1 MRRSAIAALLMIPAA
16 QAATP
21 VAADP
26 ATYVLD
32 PEHTLVA
39 LFVDHLGY
47 AKTLLQFTDVSGS
60 FIYDDETQ
68 TLSDVSVTIGAES
81 IESFSERRDGH
92 VRGKDFLDAEAF
104 PEITFTADGG
114 MPATDT
120 TGTVEGELTLLGQS
134 LPVVLDVTLNKIA
147 PYPFLHQKET
157 IGVSARGSITRSDY
171 GMTYA
176 VDGGIVGDEVEVVI
190 ELEALRED

>member
-1 MRRSAIAALLMIPAA
+1 MRRSALAALLMIPAT

-39 LFVDHLGY
+39 LMVDHLGY
-47 AKTLLQFTDVSGS
+47 AKTLLQFTDVRGS
-60 FIYDDETQ
+60 FTYDDETQ
-68 TLSDVSVTIGAES
+68 TLSDVQVTIGAES

-92 VRGKDFLDAEAF
+92 VRGKDFLDAAAF

-114 MPATDT
+114 TPTSDT
-120 TGTVEGELTLLGQS
+120 TGTVEGALTLLGQT
-134 LPVVLDVTLNKIA
+134 LPVVLDVTLNRIA

-157 IGVSARGSITRSDY
+157 IGVSARGTIIRSDY

-176 VDGGIVGDEVEVVI
+176 VEGGIVGDEVDVLI
-190 ELEALRED
+190 ELEAIRED